1 MPIPQLKSSKN
12 RDWQNYRRG
21 RGLKTTNT
29 SFKVKNEKPGFQK
42 NQKTKKPLKK
52 IIKLLFLFCFWSGM
66 ALAAWG
72 FFYVAWVSR
81 DLPNPNQLI
90 SREIAQSTKIYD
102 RSGEHVLYE
111 VSGNEKRTLVALEEI
126 PDYVKQAAI
135 SIEDKNFYKHSGF
148 SVWAMF
154 RTAVTNVV
162 FRRSAGGST
171 LTQQFIKNAVLTPE
185 KTFSRKIKELVM
197 AYRLE
202 KKFSK
207 DDILQ
212 MYLNEIPYGSN
223 AYGVEAAS
231 QKYFG
236 KSVKEIS
243 LAEAAVLAAIVQT
256 PTRYSPWGPNKDV
269 LLSRKDY
276 VLNLMSEQGYINESE
291 RDAAKE
297 EDLVFKGPETNITAP
312 HFVMYIR
319 DILATKY
326 GEKMVEQEGLKIY
339 TTLDLY
345 KQKIAE
351 EVIREKTA
359 DYVEKARANNA
370 ALVAIDPKTGEI
382 LAMVGSKNY
391 FDDSIDGQVN
401 VTTRPRQPGSSMKPM
416 VYAALFEKG
425 YTPDTILYDV
435 VTNFSNNP
443 AEPYQPRNYD
453 NKEYGPVSVR
463 KALAG
468 SLNIP
473 AVKAIYLSDINNVID
488 LAENMGYST
497 LYPRSRFGLSLVLGG
512 GEVKLLEH
520 VNAYSAFARDGEI
533 SSISGILRV
542 EDKNGRIIEENKP
555 VSRRVISSQVAR
567 MINSILSDNE
577 ARSYVFGNNSPLQIS
592 GRPVAAKTGTTN
604 NYRDAWTVGYTPSL
618 VAGVW
623 IGNNDNKEMSQSG
636 SMLAAPVWKEFM
648 VRVLGDT
655 PVEAFKEPDE
665 YKTGKNILDGE
676 IPKEI
681 VEVNIATGE
690 AAHEDTPLELRG
702 RIERTAHHNI
712 LYFVDRG
719 DPRGPAPSNPGSD
732 PQFNLWENAVQRWVK
747 ENIDLKEDLLNLFE
761 PSQGNETNKPS
772 IIISYPLKNQ
782 TITSPFLEVLV
793 EGGAPRGIDRTDY
806 YINNNFWLTKPG
818 HPEHFGENIN
828 FLNNGY
834 HSLKAIAC
842 DDEEN
847 CGENTINFNLMIQ
860 NNPISSSKNSAYI
873 EGLESGLTITPG
885 SWPLNIVFSIEN
897 PARVAKTEL
906 LARKEETGV
915 ITNIQPGT
923 SSPSRGVAVWGSPP
937 PPGVYFVFLEI
948 NDWNGDKIRSN
959 EIKIIVNQ

>member
-1 MPIPQLKSSKN
+1 MPIPQLKKTTN
-12 RDWQNYRRG
+12 KDWQNYRRG
-21 RGLKTTNT
+21 RTIRPK
-29 SFKVKNEKPGFQK
+29 SPGRVN
-42 NQKTKKPLKK
+42 NQPNVWSKKSDPKQTLKK
-52 IIKLLFLFCFWSGM
+52 LFRRLLWLGAWLI
-66 ALAAWG
+66 ALILIWI
-72 FFYVAWVSR
+72 FFYVAWISR

-90 SREIAQSTKIYD
+90 DREIAQSTKIYD

-111 VSGNEKRTLVALEEI
+111 ISGDEKRTLVSLAEI
-126 PDYVKQAAI
+126 PDHVKQATI

-154 RTAVTNVV
+154 RTAITNVV

-171 LTQQFIKNAVLTPE
+171 LTQQFIKNAVLSPE
-185 KTFSRKIKELVM
+185 KTFSRKIKELIM

-207 DDILQ
+207 DEILQ

-236 KSVKEIS
+236 KSVRDAS

-269 LLSRKDY
+269 LLSRKNY
-276 VLNLMSEQGYINESE
+276 VLDLMTEQAYISATE
-291 RDAAKE
+291 RDLAKE
-297 EDLVFKGPETNITAP
+297 EIINFKGPETNIIAP

-345 KQKIAE
+345 KQRIAE
-351 EVIREKTA
+351 EIIKEKTEN
-359 DYVEKARANNA
+359 YPERYQANNA
-370 ALVAIDPKTGEI
+370 AMTAIDPKTGEI
-382 LAMVGSKNY
+382 LVMVGSRNY
-391 FDDSIDGQVN
+391 FDNSIDGQVN
-401 VTTRPRQPGSSMKPM
+401 VTTRPRQPGSSMKPL

-435 VTNFSNNP
+435 LTDFSTNP

-463 KALAG
+463 QALAG

-473 AVKAIYLSDINNVID
+473 AVKAIYLADINNVID

-497 LYPRSRFGLSLVLGG
+497 LYPRNRFGLALVLGG
-512 GEVKLLEH
+512 AEVRLLEH
-520 VNAYSAFARDGEI
+520 TNAYSAFARDGEI

-542 EDKNGRIIEENKP
+542 EDRNGKIIEENKP
-555 VSRRVISSQVAR
+555 ISRRVISSQVAR

-577 ARSYVFGNNSPLQIS
+577 ARSFIFGSSSPLNIP

-623 IGNNDNKEMSQSG
+623 VGNNDNKEMKQSG
-636 SMLAAPVWKEFM
+636 SMLAAPIWKDFM
-648 VRVLGDT
+648 LQVLGDT
-655 PVEAFKEPDE
+655 PIENFKEPDD
-665 YKTGKNILDGE
+665 YRTGKDILDGQ

-681 VEVNIATGE
+681 IEINIATGE
-690 AAHEDTPLELRG
+690 RADENTPSELKS
-702 RIERTAHHNI
+702 EVYRTVHHNI
-712 LYFVDRG
+712 LYYVDKN
-719 DPRGPAPSNPGSD
+719 DPRGPRPNQPEAD
-732 PQFNLWENAVQRWVK
+732 PQFSLWERAVERWAKDNAQ
-747 ENIDLKEDLLNLFE
+747 DDDE
-761 PSQGNETNKPS
+761 PTEINPDQNQESNRPV
-772 IIISYPLKNQ
+772 IIISRPLKNQ
-782 TITSPFLEVLV
+782 VISSNILDVLV
-793 EGGAPRGIDRTDY
+793 EGGAPRGIDRVDY
-806 YINNNFWLTKPG
+806 YLNNVFWLSRDG
-818 HPEHFGENIN
+818 HPQAFNEKID

-834 HSLKAIAC
+834 HSLRAIAC
-842 DDEEN
+842 DNYDV
-847 CGENTINFNLMIQ
+847 CGENIINFNLNIPS
-860 NNPISSSKNSAYI
+860 NPIGSGKNSVSI
-873 EGLESGLTITPG
+873 TSPINGLAASNHD
-885 SWPLNIVFSIEN
+885 WPLNIYFSVDKPRRLAEASVLFRKNESEVVTTIEILN
-897 PARVAKTEL
+897 SLQTNNQ
-906 LARKEETGV
+906 
-915 ITNIQPGT
+915 IT
-923 SSPSRGVAVWGSPP
+923 WGQPP
-937 PPGVYFVFLEI
+937 PSGVYFLFLQGQDWTGDIIKSEEVKITI
-948 NDWNGDKIRSN
+948 N
-959 EIKIIVNQ
+959 